1 MNFWGF
7 MPSIFSVLR
16 RDFEDFLRAAGDD
29 LRAERLL
36 PEMVDEQLC
45 RGALEVSLLSSAG
58 QWFGM
63 TYREDR
69 EAVAQ
74 ALLRLHESGE
84 YPRSLRD

>member
-7 MPSIFSVLR
+7 MPSIFPLLR
-16 RDFEDFLRAAGDD
+16 RDFEDFLCAAGDD

-36 PEMVDEQLC
+36 PDLVDRELQAGGLK
-45 RGALEVSLLSSAG
+45 VSVLSSAG

-74 ALLRLHESGE
+74 ALRRLHESGE
-84 YPRSLRD
+84 YPESLRV

>member
-1 MNFWGF
+1 
-7 MPSIFSVLR
+7 MPSIFPVLR
-16 RDFEDFLRAAGDD
+16 QDFSDFLRAAGAD

-36 PEMVDEQLC
+36 PEMVDQKL
-45 RGALEVSLLSSAG
+45 RAGGLKVSVLSSAG

-74 ALLRLHESGE
+74 ALRRLHESGE
-84 YPRSLRD
+84 YPENLRA

>member
-1 MNFWGF
+1 M
-7 MPSIFSVLR
+7 
-16 RDFEDFLRAAGDD
+16 
-29 LRAERLL
+29 
-36 PEMVDEQLC
+36 PEMVDEQLR